1 MPSAS
6 WSHAKSRLL
15 FGSGFRK
22 ILVVVKQT
30 AYEVSGEVHF
40 VAVCLVLCT
49 ATTAAVTA
57 ALLLLAIVCLGS

>member
-30 AYEVSGEVHF
+30 AYEVSGEVHL
-40 VAVCLVLCT
+40 VAVCHVLCT
-49 ATTAAVTA
+49 GAAPV
-57 ALLLLAIVCLGS
+57 LLV